1 MDISLV
7 NIDVRD
13 LSFENKV
20 QGTQKLEMET
30 NVQYSVNI
38 AANIPQC
45 RGEAWLTVQEKSSAH
60 LVALKLH
67 VVGVFNYTP
76 TPVTDEVKR
85 ELHDVLA
92 NLGPDDVDAVLFTDV
107 QVADALA
114 VPLFRHGEFKNAV
127 IPGELDIV
135 HVQLRPQQISYG
147 PPRQPRGDLQYQN
160 AHGQGLR
167 WSRSGSPGWLG
178 VSKKN
183 FGASPPAVFFLAV
196 NTCFTS
202 ALDFFDAF
210 SRAFFSASVAVSSR
224 VGTALS
230 GASFRVKTCVS
241 RPPRR

>member
-20 QGTQKLEMET
+20 QGTQELEMET

-85 ELHDVLA
+85 ELHEAQTADLDEQQNHHLA
-92 NLGPDDVDAVLFTDV
+92 EHRELGKGV
-107 QVADALA
+107 
-114 VPLFRHGEFKNAV
+114 
-127 IPGELDIV
+127 V
-135 HVQLRPQQISYG
+135 HR
-147 PPRQPRGDLQYQN
+147 
-160 AHGQGLR
+160 
-167 WSRSGSPGWLG
+167 
-178 VSKKN
+178 
-183 FGASPPAVFFLAV
+183 
-196 NTCFTS
+196 
-202 ALDFFDAF
+202 
-210 SRAFFSASVAVSSR
+210 
-224 VGTALS
+224 
-230 GASFRVKTCVS
+230 
-241 RPPRR
+241 